1 MIAAAV
7 TIRPLRMKCS
17 DVIVERKANKTKQ
30 TVVRQTPTPGRFF
43 SHVASALQLYQSEG
57 ICFRAGLIVI
67 QVEHT

>member
-1 MIAAAV
+1 M
-7 TIRPLRMKCS
+7 PE
-17 DVIVERKANKTKQ
+17 IVERKFKGDKVKFDIWRNKTKQ

-57 ICFRAGLIVI
+57 ICFRAGLIVV